1 MGTDCDARLTNV
13 FLYSY
18 HTGLFRGRTEAIP
31 VLRCHFPYS
40 YEADTDFMQE
50 LLKKNEKN
58 QSGLF
63 VSHSAI

>member
-1 MGTDCDARLTNV
+1 MGTDCDSRLTNV

-18 HTGLFRGRTEAIP
+18 HTGFFQGRKEAIP
-31 VLRCHFPYS
+31 VLGCHFPYS
-40 YEADTDFMQE
+40 YEADADFMQE

-58 QSGLF
+58 KSSLF